1 MPAPATGVLRR
12 AGSGRF
18 QPCPPCAGWS
28 LPLPR
33 GILYLEGTVV
43 RAKTTAVLIADAEVA
58 DKLLED

>member
-1 MPAPATGVLRR
+1 VPAPATGVLRR

-18 QPCPPCAGWS
+18 QPCPPCGPS

>member
-1 MPAPATGVLRR
+1 MPPVR
-12 AGSGRF
+12 AAHG
-18 QPCPPCAGWS
+18 P
-28 LPLPR
+28 PLPR